1 MRLTLVLVFTTLG
14 IVAKAKPKSYPLLVK
29 ANVAV
34 KIKSGST
41 DLTGRSNGSNRKSAD
56 LLRDLS
62 NGRSVLAQ
70 DPTGKIGGK
79 RPISRGDDTV
89 ECEKKSYFKEVDGVA
104 YSYCSEKGT
113 AYPANGTTALTNG
126 NYVRATLWTDKKN
139 LNIGFVLGTKCEP
152 KPDGCNCKTLLE
164 KVVSKY
170 KTVERIILKFMANPP
185 IHGCNC
191 YLGTAA
197 RNGFKSLDI
206 ENCHDDDIDF
216 DIIDFDKKNYSAKC
230 KALIE
235 RDDECW
241 RSSTW
246 YIKK

>member
-1 MRLTLVLVFTTLG
+1 MGSGLVLSFSFKMRLTLVLVFTTLG

-70 DPTGKIGGK
+70 DPTDKIGGK
-79 RPISRGDDTV
+79 HPISR
-89 ECEKKSYFKEVDGVA
+89 
-104 YSYCSEKGT
+104 
-113 AYPANGTTALTNG
+113 ANGTTALTNG